1 MVMLDRIISSF
12 VALGL
17 ALLVWLYARSRDQEL
32 LDNVPLPVKIALA
45 AHQADHFNLE
55 VGGASQVLAS
65 FSGPPQRIR
74 ELAGLLQRNELRIDV
89 SLVVPD
95 ERLTESRY
103 SDTVVIE
110 PSDVHVPP
118 GVTVSLIEGRNRV
131 PVTVHRLIERRLPVR
146 FDHVGDEPSG
156 PLVIEPAT
164 VLVRGP
170 QEVLERAR
178 AIPTQPS
185 ELPGRPANAP
195 PGAAAVG
202 RVVMV
207 QELEGRPVRVEP
219 PRVTV
224 RVPPQTRKVYTLPD
238 VPIRFLCP
246 ANFAWR
252 PAFYDERSSR
262 VSLRLQGPVLDDTPK
277 IHLYVDLTIGRFDS
291 GKQNEPLQ
299 IQLPK
304 DFALVDEVPRV
315 VTFDLQ
321 PGDAPLFGASELIP
335 KRLEAGS
342 PP

>member
-1 MVMLDRIISSF
+1 MLDRIISSV

-32 LDNVPLPVKIALA
+32 LDNVPLPVKITMAPQ
-45 AHQADHFNLE
+45 QADHFNME

-65 FSGPPQRIR
+65 FSGPPTRIR
-74 ELAGLLQRNELRIDV
+74 ELSGLLQRNELRVDI

-95 ERLTESRY
+95 ERLNESRY

-110 PSDVHVPP
+110 PSDVHAPP
-118 GVTVSLIEGRNRV
+118 GVTVSMIEGRNRV
-131 PVTVHRLIERRLPVR
+131 PVTVHRLVERRLPVR
-146 FDHVGDEPSG
+146 FDHVGDEPPG

-170 QEVLERAR
+170 QEVLDRTR

-185 ELPGRPANAP
+185 ELPGRPANL

-202 RVVMV
+202 RVPLV
-207 QELEGRPVRVEP
+207 QELESRPIHVEP
-219 PRVTV
+219 ARVTV

-238 VPIRFLCP
+238 IPIRFLCP
-246 ANFAWR
+246 ANFAFR

-277 IHLYVDLTIGRFDS
+277 VHLFVDLTIGRFDS

-299 IQLPK
+299 LQLPK
-304 DFALVDEVPRV
+304 DFTLVDDVPRV

-321 PGDAPLFGASELIP
+321 PGDAPLIGASELIP
-335 KRLEAGS
+335 KRLDGAS